1 MSVKFA
7 KEMRVKITFTE
18 EGLGTQPNNQEIYSE
33 FIASKSPDATT
44 VEDEILAIGKEEF
57 EEKQMTVFPRN
68 DNNIPFIYDY
78 QWKGFLKEAGRM
90 MNRIPSS
97 ETKKTLK
104 AFLQVING
112 NIFIK
117 ADVPDDIKSATERR
131 KVSRQTLLNIPDGAQ
146 MNKCQRPLRAQ
157 TAQGERV
164 SLACSETIPAGTTC
178 EFTICLMDAKLEKV
192 VAEWLDYGEEHGTL
206 QWRNSG
212 KGTFVWDLLDEN
224 GKVIGGNNEFAE

>member
-1 MSVKFA
+1 MSIKFA
-7 KEMRVKITFTE
+7 KEMRVRITFTE

-68 DNNIPFIYDY
+68 DDGIPFIYDY

-117 ADVPDDIKSATERR
+117 ADVPADIKSATERR
-131 KVSRQTLLNIPDGAQ
+131 KVSRQTLLIIPDGAQ

>member
-7 KEMRVKITFTE
+7 KEMRVRITFTE

-68 DNNIPFIYDY
+68 DNNVPFIYDY

-117 ADVPDDIKSATERR
+117 ADVPADIKSATE
-131 KVSRQTLLNIPDGAQ
+131 
-146 MNKCQRPLRAQ
+146 
-157 TAQGERV
+157 
-164 SLACSETIPAGTTC
+164 
-178 EFTICLMDAKLEKV
+178 
-192 VAEWLDYGEEHGTL
+192 
-206 QWRNSG
+206 
-212 KGTFVWDLLDEN
+212 
-224 GKVIGGNNEFAE
+224 